1 MGQMGFF
8 DIANRYAGLDAKN
21 DPLARIDA
29 VVPWENFRAR
39 LEAIWRKPAEERKS
53 PAGRKPYAVAMFRRS
68 FPIWTTKWSTSFATA
83 SRSCGS

>member
-8 DIANRYAGLDAKN
+8 DIANRYAGLDGKN

-39 LEAIWRKPAEERKS
+39 LEAIWRKTGRGTELPAWR
-53 PAGRKPYAVAMFRRS
+53 F
-68 FPIWTTKWSTSFATA
+68 
-83 SRSCGS
+83 